1 MSPNSLLVSIT
12 IFLSLVYKSSAIY
25 CFYCNSANNSACI
38 DPSQFDDEI
47 RGRIIPIVDCNTAVN
62 RVDEYAFFCRK
73 IVQTIY
79 HPHKDSELRVTRGC
93 GWVRHEKDCYRADNR
108 DHLETVCQCFTD
120 HCNSADS
127 MSPTSTTA
135 LFIALAVCLYYYKIY

>member
-1 MSPNSLLVSIT
+1 MTPNNVLLSIT
-12 IFLSLVYKSSAIY
+12 ILLSLVYKSSAIY

-38 DPSQFDDEI
+38 NPNELNPDV
-47 RGRIIPIVDCNTAVN
+47 RGLIIPIIDCDKAVP
-62 RVDEYAFFCRK
+62 RVNEYAFFCRK

-108 DHLETVCQCFTD
+108 DHMETVCQCFTD

-127 MSPTSTTA
+127 VNSTTA
-135 LFIALAVCLYYYKIY
+135 TFLFVALAICLYFYRE

>member
-1 MSPNSLLVSIT
+1 MSPNTMLLSIT
-12 IFLSLVYKSSAIY
+12 ILLSMVYKSTAIY

-38 DPSQFDDEI
+38 DPTKFDDEM
-47 RGRIIPIVDCNTAVN
+47 RGRIIPIINCDTAVP
-62 RVDEYAFFCRK
+62 RVNEYAFFCRK

-108 DHLETVCQCFTD
+108 DHLETVCQCFSD
-120 HCNSADS
+120 HCNSAES
-127 MSPTSTTA
+127 LNSTTA
-135 LFIALAVCLYYYKIY
+135 SALFVALAVCLYFYR